1 MVEPDSALAELLDLL
16 DAVAHKKQRCTAG
29 EHLLHPLMAFV
40 LEHKVADRQNL
51 ITDKD
56 VGLNL
61 GRNGKAK
68 ARDHAAGIVFDRHI
82 DKIPQLG
89 KVDDAVEML
98 LHIGAVMAQHRAVQK
113 DIFPRGQVQIKAR
126 AQLDKRRDLAVD
138 GD

>member
-1 MVEPDSALAELLDLL
+1 
-16 DAVAHKKQRCTAG
+16 
-29 EHLLHPLMAFV
+29 MAFV

-98 LHIGAVMAQHRAVQK
+98 LHIGTVMAQHRAVQK
-113 DIFPRGQVQIKAR
+113 DIFPRGQVQIKAC
-126 AQLDKRRDLAVD
+126 AQLDKRRDLTVD